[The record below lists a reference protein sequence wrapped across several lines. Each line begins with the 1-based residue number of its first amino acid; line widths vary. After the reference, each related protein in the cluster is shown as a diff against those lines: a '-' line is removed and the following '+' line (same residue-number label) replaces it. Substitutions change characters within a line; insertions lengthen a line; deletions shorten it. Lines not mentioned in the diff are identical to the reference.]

1 MLIQHAIFDLDG
13 TLIDSMPT
21 WRNLQVDAM
30 EECLGHTFTAEQ
42 RALYIQ
48 YPYQDV
54 IKMLPDSDKCDQ
66 NYVSSKTM
74 ERMTKIFHAGAI
86 ELKPGVKE
94 YLTYLRD
101 HGYKSALATATPREL
116 FEPYLKIKGIYD
128 LFDYTV
134 TSEEVHV
141 EKFDSPKIYETAMA
155 ALGGTKENT
164 VVFEE
169 TYFTV
174 RMAKSAGFYTV
185 AMDDG
190 SIQKATLD
198 DILAHADRFIH
209 SFKEMIEE

>member
-1 MLIQHAIFDLDG
+1 MHIQHAIFDLDG
-13 TLIDSMPT
+13 TLIDSMPI

-30 EECLGHTFTAEQ
+30 EESLGHTFTKEQ

-48 YPYQDV
+48 YPYPDV
-54 IKMLPDSDKCDQ
+54 IKMLPDGDKSDES
-66 NYVSSKTM
+66 YVSSKSM

-86 ELKPGVKE
+86 DLKPGAEE
-94 YLTYLRD
+94 YLTYLHD
-101 HGYKSALATATPREL
+101 HGCKVALATATPREL

-134 TSEEVHV
+134 TSEEVHA
-141 EKFDSPKIYETAMA
+141 EKFESPKIYEIAMA
-155 ALGGTKENT
+155 ALGGTKEDT
-164 VVFEE
+164 AVFEE
-169 TYFTV
+169 VYFTV

-190 SIQKATLD
+190 IIQKATLE